1 MDFDELKAELIRKG
15 WKVHKTDP
23 EYDETNLIRWN
34 ATKSVG
40 YNAVIAATPFDRKHK
55 STGIVQTEVAFGVSV
70 VADNVTD
77 LRSRGATFFASVER
91 VPITA
96 IQPATLSR
104 VEDLLTTVAAA
115 VTRA

>member
-40 YNAVIAATPFDRKHK
+40 YGTSIAATPFDRKHK
-55 STGIVQTEVAFGVSV
+55 PTGLVQRDVSFAILV
-70 VADNVTD
+70 GADNLTD
-77 LRSRGATFFASVER
+77 IRSKGATFFASVER